1 MSDLPPYPGPE
12 NYRLLAEMNRIAAS
26 KANGPA
32 KKAALQSL
40 AKEYEERADE
50 AAEAIRAWRRS
61 SRRGPP

>member
-26 KANGPA
+26 KAGPA
-32 KKAALQSL
+32 KKTALERL

-50 AAEAIRAWRRS
+50 AAEAIRAWRS
-61 SRRGPP
+61 SHRGLP